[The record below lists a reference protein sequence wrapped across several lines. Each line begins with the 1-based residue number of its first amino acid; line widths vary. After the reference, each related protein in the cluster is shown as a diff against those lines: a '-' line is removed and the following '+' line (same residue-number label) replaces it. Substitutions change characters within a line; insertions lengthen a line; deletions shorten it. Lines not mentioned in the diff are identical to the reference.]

1 MKFWQEK
8 RYDMEYRSF
17 PLTTKQ
23 RNVYCQLVEC
33 LLGSLLGSLLGYLLG
48 ACWVLLGYLLG
59 QGTKKSE
66 LWGNCMTTMG

>member
-33 LLGSLLGSLLGYLLG
+33 LLGSLLGYLLG
-48 ACWVLLGYLLG
+48 ACWGKAQRKVSCGV
-59 QGTKKSE
+59 TV
-66 LWGNCMTTMG
+66 

>member
-33 LLGSLLGSLLGYLLG
+33 LLGSLLGYLLG
-48 ACWVLLGYLLG
+48 ACWVLVGCLLG
-59 QGTKKSE
+59 QGTKKNE
-66 LWGNCMTTMG
+66 LWGSCGLTMG

>member
-33 LLGSLLGSLLGYLLG
+33 LLG

>member
-33 LLGSLLGSLLGYLLG
+33 LLGSLLGYLLGSLLGYLLGYLLG
-48 ACWVLLGYLLG
+48 ACWVLVGARH
-59 QGTKKSE
+59 KEK
-66 LWGNCMTTMG
+66 

>member
-23 RNVYCQLVEC
+23 RNVYCQLFEC
-33 LLGSLLGSLLGYLLG
+33 LLGSLLG

>member
-33 LLGSLLGSLLGYLLG
+33 LLGSLLGYLLG
-48 ACWVLLGYLLG
+48 ACWVLVG
-59 QGTKKSE
+59 
-66 LWGNCMTTMG
+66 CF

>member
-33 LLGSLLGSLLGYLLG
+33 LLGSLLGSL
-48 ACWVLLGYLLG
+48 
-59 QGTKKSE
+59 
-66 LWGNCMTTMG
+66 

>member
-33 LLGSLLGSLLGYLLG
+33 LLGYLLG

>member
-33 LLGSLLGSLLGYLLG
+33 LLGSLLGYLLG
-48 ACWVLLGYLLG
+48 ACWVTCWALVG
-59 QGTKKSE
+59 
-66 LWGNCMTTMG
+66 CF

>member
-33 LLGSLLGSLLGYLLG
+33 LLGSLLGSLLGASRVLVG
-48 ACWVLLGYLLG
+48 ARH
-59 QGTKKSE
+59 KEK
-66 LWGNCMTTMG
+66 